1 MINDKKEKILIY
13 SAITLVIVLII
24 SLIIIIWSSSLSKVQ
39 YSDINK
45 YSDMSYENISTNY
58 YTEYLEKNLRPSNFD
73 ILYENISSEYMSN
86 INCKT
91 KEEMKTYLINNHLIS
106 NDLSIIEVSYTENDK
121 YNYYRVTYKTFGQ
134 IKYVNI
140 KENKQFNYEISF
152 EQNNINRLINKDSI
166 SELYNNEIL
175 FEIEMINADSNSV
188 KYRITINNNSIHT
201 YKFNF
206 NSILGAQLRYDNNKY
221 ANISALALNESETN
235 VIDSES
241 SKTFEFLYSIDFK
254 DQVKIDGFLFTDVK
268 RDNESINIEFDI

>member
-58 YTEYLEKNLRPSNFD
+58 YREYLDKNLRPNNFD
-73 ILYENISSEYMSN
+73 ILYENISSEYMSS
-86 INCKT
+86 INCET
-91 KEEMKTYLINNHLIS
+91 KEDMKAYLINNHLIS
-106 NDLSIIEVSYTENDK
+106 NDLSIVEISYTENDN
-121 YNYYRVTYKTFGQ
+121 YNYYRATYRAFGQ
-134 IKYVNI
+134 VKYVNI
-140 KENKQFNYEISF
+140 KENKPYNYEISF
-152 EQNNINRLINKDSI
+152 EQNNINGFINKGSI
-166 SELYNNEIL
+166 SELYNDEIL
-175 FEIEMINADSNSV
+175 FELEMINADSNSV

-201 YKFNF
+201 YKFKF
-206 NSILGAQLRYDNNKY
+206 NSILGAQLRYDKNKY

-235 VIDSES
+235 EIEPES
-241 SKTFEFLYSIDFK
+241 SKTFEFLYNIDFK
-254 DQVKIDGFLFTDVK
+254 DQVKIDGFLFADVK